1 MYWAL
6 SKNGVSAF
14 FTCFCHFFFKL
25 KQYLLLSGGF
35 VAVFVTVCLLLLP
48 QLFFCWKNTLNNVCF
63 GKNTVFLY
71 KRSQNLY
78 FISPINNEFGQ
89 LFDYFTKTNSSMSLV
104 LLVYKMICD
113 LGKKE
118 RPQAVGFGIKC
129 MLCGAIGF

>member
-1 MYWAL
+1 M
-6 SKNGVSAF
+6 
-14 FTCFCHFFFKL
+14 
-25 KQYLLLSGGF
+25 F
-35 VAVFVTVCLLLLP
+35 V
-48 QLFFCWKNTLNNVCF
+48 F

-71 KRSQNLY
+71 KNSQNLC

-113 LGKKE
+113 LCNKE
-118 RPQAVGFGIKC
+118 WPQAAGFGIKC